1 MINSVY
7 KSAVGHVN

>member
-7 KSAVGHVN
+7 KF